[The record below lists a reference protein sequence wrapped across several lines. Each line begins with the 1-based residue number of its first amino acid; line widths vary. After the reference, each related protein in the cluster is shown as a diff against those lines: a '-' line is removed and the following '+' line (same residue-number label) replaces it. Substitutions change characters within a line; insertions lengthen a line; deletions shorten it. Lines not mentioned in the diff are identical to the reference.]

1 MFQELSASTD
11 GDCCLFFGLRLLS
24 DDEDDGRSG
33 GNDDSDVL
41 RCRFSLSYLPT
52 PLQADEEEEA
62 EGREVSS
69 SLDRRLREKGAKSF
83 SLTRDFQDF
92 KVRVTELHRKA
103 NYPAFAGHILRKIG
117 LSL

>member
-1 MFQELSASTD
+1 MFQELSASPD
-11 GDCCLFFGLRLLS
+11 GDCCLFFGLRLS
-24 DDEDDGRSG
+24 DEEDDGGSG

-52 PLQADEEEEA
+52 PLQAEEEEGEG

-69 SLDRRLREKGAKSF
+69 SLDRLREKGAKSF

-92 KVRVTELHRKA
+92 KVRVTE
-103 NYPAFAGHILRKIG
+103 
-117 LSL
+117 

>member
-1 MFQELSASTD
+1 MNIFRTSYIILWPLFQELSASPD
-11 GDCCLFFGLRLLS
+11 GDCCLFFGLRLS

-52 PLQADEEEEA
+52 PLQANEEEEGE

-69 SLDRRLREKGAKSF
+69 LDRLREKGAKSF

-92 KVRVTELHRKA
+92 KVQHRMD
-103 NYPAFAGHILRKIG
+103 LVVMDWVG
-117 LSL
+117 LT

>member
-1 MFQELSASTD
+1 MSASPD

-24 DDEDDGRSG
+24 DDEEDGRSG

-52 PLQADEEEEA
+52 PLQANEEGEEG

-92 KVRVTELHRKA
+92 KVRVAELHRKA
-103 NYPAFAGHILRKIG
+103 NYLAFAGHHILRKIG